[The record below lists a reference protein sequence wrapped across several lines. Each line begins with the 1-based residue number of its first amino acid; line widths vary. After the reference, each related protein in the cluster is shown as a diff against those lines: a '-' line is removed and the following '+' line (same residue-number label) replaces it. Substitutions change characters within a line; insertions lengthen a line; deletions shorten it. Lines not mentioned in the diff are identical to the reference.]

1 MKCNYLPKACIMSLL
16 LVLIIPFIGYAQQ
29 PEAFQT
35 YKAKVVDGNTKNA
48 LAFAGIHIEGTN
60 YTTVSNKE
68 GEFSIK
74 YSEDAT
80 NAVVIIHYIGYK
92 SKRIKLID
100 ITADTKTI
108 ELDPAAVELPEVSVI
123 SKDAETLVT
132 GMFDNRGK
140 NYANTEEHLTAFYRE
155 TIRKNKTYASL
166 SEAVI
171 DISKQPYSSYKSDI
185 VSIYKSRKKTDYT
198 KVDTL
203 IFKLMGG
210 PFNNLYLDLIKYPE
224 MIFTDKMLDNY
235 DFTFDRST
243 RVGNRLIYIV
253 DFNQKKHIQEPLY
266 SGKLYIDAQSL
277 ALKSAVFKLNLNFK
291 NVASMFIVKK
301 PTNADVTPIEAS
313 YRVDFIE
320 NDNKWYF
327 GYSRIELGL
336 RINWKKKL
344 FNSNFHSTI
353 ELAITDKDKLMSSNT
368 IARDQR
374 IKPSVVITDE
384 ASGFAD
390 TEFWGKLNVI
400 EPEKPIETAIRKIQ
414 KQLEKK

>member
-1 MKCNYLPKACIMSLL
+1 MSLL

>member
-35 YKAKVVDGNTKNA
+35 YKTKVVDGNTKNA

-80 NAVVIIHYIGYK
+80 NAVVVIHYIGYK

-353 ELAITDKDKLMSSNT
+353 ELAITDKDKLMSSNK